1 MLVGWL
7 VGWLFLLPRGAG
19 WYIMGYE
26 LDPLPYYLELC
37 NCFYSVGLITPL
49 TSLFGWLVYRV
60 LIPPVHHLAWPR
72 NFLRLCSKCMYRPT
86 GHLPRYVCLP
96 PFFCILRWGWSPRS
110 PLPHL
115 LLGGMPSRPWAYSQS
130 PPNSSLHIVTPTAP
144 PPCAFLPRTALLLP
158 SFLRP

>member
-1 MLVGWL
+1 MEISKVKMPRVSNGGRFVTMLVGWL

-60 LIPPVHHLAWPR
+60 LIPPVHHLA
-72 NFLRLCSKCMYRPT
+72 
-86 GHLPRYVCLP
+86 
-96 PFFCILRWGWSPRS
+96 
-110 PLPHL
+110 
-115 LLGGMPSRPWAYSQS
+115 
-130 PPNSSLHIVTPTAP
+130 
-144 PPCAFLPRTALLLP
+144 
-158 SFLRP
+158 